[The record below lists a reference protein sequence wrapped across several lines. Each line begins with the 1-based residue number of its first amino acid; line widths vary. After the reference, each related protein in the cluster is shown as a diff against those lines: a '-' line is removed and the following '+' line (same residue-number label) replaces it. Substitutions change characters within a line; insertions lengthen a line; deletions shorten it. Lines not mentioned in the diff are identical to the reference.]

1 MSEKI
6 RSKLIAAI
14 AWIFIIGTVVLL
26 QTPQYKALK
35 TPRQDS
41 GPDLPLQ
48 LLGKYIVGIRQFLG
62 TRPEVTIRLDQMAR
76 DLEKNPNIRKKFLV
90 VPILAEVSG
99 RDAALR
105 ELQRLER
112 NAADPETA
120 REISIFLQL
129 YRDGRESLN
138 PQQRMYIKQCGWV
151 GKLAL
156 SQNDPASGSERKEV
170 IRSAFITTILLGMV
184 ALGIM
189 AVFTAGFVLM
199 AVAIFLRVQGRLQS
213 RLLMPEKPGASL
225 LQAFAIYI
233 AGYVVLPILSLWLF
247 PRFRML
253 AYLSALLAVVIAIL
267 WPRLRG
273 ADWRSYR
280 AAIGWRR
287 GKGILR
293 EIGAGILGY
302 IAGLPLLAGAAVLVM
317 VISRYAG
324 KMPTHPI
331 LQEVGRGPL
340 YLLLWTL
347 LACVWAPVV
356 EETFF
361 RGVLFGYLRRH
372 AHWSI
377 SAITTALLFAVVH
390 PQGWIGVPLIGAIG
404 FTLSAIREWRGSL
417 IASMSAHALN
427 NASALLLLVLALS

>member
-1 MSEKI
+1 MSEQI

-14 AWIFIIGTVVLL
+14 SWIFIVGTVVLL

-48 LLGKYIVGIRQFLG
+48 LVGKYIVGIRQFLG
-62 TRPEVTIRLDQMAR
+62 TRPEVAIRMNQMVR

-99 RDAALR
+99 RDAALL
-105 ELQRLER
+105 ELQRLEK
-112 NAADPETA
+112 NAVDLDTA
-120 REISIFLQL
+120 REISIILQL
-129 YRDGRESLN
+129 YRDGGESLD
-138 PQQRMYIKQCGWV
+138 PQQRMYINQCGWV

-156 SQNDPASGSERKEV
+156 SQNDPSSLERKEV
-170 IRSAFITTILLGMV
+170 IRSAFVTTVLLGIV
-184 ALGIM
+184 AVGIM
-189 AVFTAGFVLM
+189 AVLAAGFVLM

-213 RLLMPEKPGASL
+213 RLLMPEKPAASL

-233 AGYVVLPILSLWLF
+233 AGYVALPILSLWLF
-247 PRFRML
+247 PKFRML
-253 AYLSALLAVVIAIL
+253 AYLSALLAVLIAFL
-267 WPRLRG
+267 WPHLKG
-273 ADWRSYR
+273 ADWQTYR

-293 EIGAGILGY
+293 EVGAGILGY
-302 IAGLPLLAGAAVLVM
+302 IAGVPLLACAAVLVM
-317 VISRYAG
+317 IISRYAG

-390 PQGWIGVPLIGAIG
+390 PQGWIGVPLIAAIG

-427 NASALLLLVLALS
+427 NGSALLLLILALS